1 MKANVG
7 LSYDV
12 SLYHPQINDVA
23 DLTGAFPD
31 ARIVFNHVGG
41 LLRNGVYRRPQML
54 AREKPVAQNR
64 FR

>member
-23 DLTGAFPD
+23 DLMGAFPD
-31 ARIVFNHVGG
+31 ARIVLNHVGG
-41 LLRNGVYRRPQML
+41 LLRPL
-54 AREKPVAQNR
+54 ALLPVAR
-64 FR
+64 